1 MRVPGLG
8 FGRDPQRTPMQWD
21 ASPGAGFTS
30 GSPWLPIAGNVAAVN
45 VEAQKADATSMLYLY
60 QALTALR
67 RREPALSIGSWSP
80 VITEKDLFAYRR
92 KHDGRA
98 FLIALNLGAEPL
110 AAVLPD
116 DLQGELL
123 LSTHLDRDGEAIG
136 NEIDLRECE
145 GVIVGLHGSS
155 A

>member
-80 VITEKDLFAYRR
+80 VITEKDL
-92 KHDGRA
+92 
-98 FLIALNLGAEPL
+98 
-110 AAVLPD
+110 
-116 DLQGELL
+116 
-123 LSTHLDRDGEAIG
+123 LDRKS
-136 NEIDLRECE
+136 
-145 GVIVGLHGSS
+145 VGSGKSVSVRVELGGQR
-155 A
+155 

>member
-1 MRVPGLG
+1 
-8 FGRDPQRTPMQWD
+8 MQWD

-110 AAVLPD
+110 AAVLPAN
-116 DLQGELL
+116 LPREFQ
-123 LSTHLDRDGEAIG
+123 LSTHLNPDGEAIG
-136 NEIDLRECE
+136 TAIEIGRDH
-145 GVIVGLHGSS
+145 V
-155 A
+155 

>member
-1 MRVPGLG
+1 MIRQPP
-8 FGRDPQRTPMQWD
+8 RSTRTDTPFPYTTLFR
-21 ASPGAGFTS
+21 S
-30 GSPWLPIAGNVAAVN
+30 
-45 VEAQKADATSMLYLY
+45 ADATSMLYLY

-110 AAVLPD
+110 AAVLPA

-123 LSTHLDRDGEAIG
+123 ISTHLDRDGEAIG
-136 NEIDLRECE
+136 QEIDLRSEERRLGKERGRKCRSR
-145 GVIVGLHGSS
+145 LSR
-155 A
+155 

>member
-67 RREPALSIGSWSP
+67 RREPPLSIGSWSP
-80 VITEKDLFAYRR
+80 VITEQDLFAYLR
-92 KHDGRA
+92 KHSGRD
-98 FLIALNLGAEPL
+98 FI
-110 AAVLPD
+110 V
-116 DLQGELL
+116 
-123 LSTHLDRDGEAIG
+123 STNSHARPTDSVCPVNQKESYR
-136 NEIDLRECE
+136 
-145 GVIVGLHGSS
+145 
-155 A
+155 